1 MDHSSVHDSG
11 DNTPSF
17 FVQFESNSLKKKIIQ
32 SGNEHISICTMQ
44 FEFSRP
50 QHKQIKK
57 KNISVGNEI
66 LSLSSVA
73 RQLSELRIAEALK
86 ISLKKVWLESTF
98 APVSSYLHTTKK
110 NWSLLKKLCFGLC
123 IMKNFPQDVSHLPF
137 TPIFAILYYSGS
149 LLVCFYLFHVLV
161 HEQTFIF
168 WVSLYSK
175 EIL

>member
-1 MDHSSVHDSG
+1 MHDSG

-32 SGNEHISICTMQ
+32 SGNEHISIYTMQ
-44 FEFSRP
+44 FEFTRP

-110 NWSLLKKLCFGLC
+110 KLVIVEAATLRFVHHEKFPARCVSFTIQTNLCHSILFWFAFSLL
-123 IMKNFPQDVSHLPF
+123 LPLSCSS
-137 TPIFAILYYSGS
+137 T
-149 LLVCFYLFHVLV
+149 
-161 HEQTFIF
+161 
-168 WVSLYSK
+168 
-175 EIL
+175 

>member
-1 MDHSSVHDSG
+1 MNALFTALLQFAVDFKKTQTLSVDHSSVHDSG

-44 FEFSRP
+44 FEFTRP

-57 KNISVGNEI
+57 NRLKKKISVGNEI

-86 ISLKKVWLESTF
+86 ISLKK
-98 APVSSYLHTTKK
+98 
-110 NWSLLKKLCFGLC
+110 SLAREYICA
-123 IMKNFPQDVSHLPF
+123 S
-137 TPIFAILYYSGS
+137 
-149 LLVCFYLFHVLV
+149 
-161 HEQTFIF
+161 
-168 WVSLYSK
+168 
-175 EIL
+175 